1 MAERVPKV
9 LILGHSF
16 VKRLQSD
23 LEKKFDHRVSTTFG
37 LVGTAEVHLY
47 GVGGRTVAKIKN
59 YDLEVVRQLKSDVV
73 ILEVGTND
81 LSSVSPE
88 VVGSSIEDLVVTL
101 KSVYSVSIVCVC
113 HVITRGKST
122 LHPNFFWECAR
133 VLQQY
138 LEVVLDPL
146 ACVFCWRHK
155 AFTRPDQDFYSRDGV
170 HLNVT
175 GQYLLYRSY
184 RGAILNALSYL

>member
-47 GVGGRTVAKIKN
+47 GVGCRTVAKIKN
-59 YDLEVVRQLKSDVV
+59 YDLEVVRQLKPDVV

-113 HVITRGKST
+113 HVIPRGEST
-122 LHPNFFWECAR
+122 LRPNFF
-133 VLQQY
+133 L
-138 LEVVLDPL
+138 
-146 ACVFCWRHK
+146 
-155 AFTRPDQDFYSRDGV
+155 GV
-170 HLNVT
+170 
-175 GQYLLYRSY
+175 R
-184 RGAILNALSYL
+184 